1 VNPETTTTI
10 SGSEQELLREA
21 IQCLL
26 VHGAILREDHRDLY
40 DWCRVQR
47 QNARLD
53 SLATLVGL
61 KLHWE
66 HDYRLIL
73 AVPQSSRLLRRFR
86 QDESLVALALW
97 YDFDCAVKNDG
108 KTPDD
113 VAFTVREFNESLG
126 TKFKDLILPKPT
138 RMREILQLFERKSLV
153 RLTDTVGAGGFAEVV
168 IRVLPTIRF
177 VMPFPNLEEWRR
189 QRDRYVQAAAAES
202 EEVTDEP
209 ED

>member
-1 VNPETTTTI
+1 VNPETPAA
-10 SGSEQELLREA
+10 SSESEHELLREA
-21 IQCLL
+21 IERLL
-26 VHGAILREDHRDLY
+26 VHGAILREDFRDLY
-40 DWCRVQR
+40 EWCRVQR
-47 QNARLD
+47 SNGKLD
-53 SLATLVGL
+53 QLAGLVGL

-66 HDYRLIL
+66 HDHRLIL

-97 YDFDCAVKNDG
+97 YDFDRAVKDDG

-113 VAFTVREFNESLG
+113 VEFKVRDFNESLG

-153 RLTDTVGAGGFAEVV
+153 RLTDTAGAGGFAETM

-177 VMPFPNLEEWRR
+177 VIPFPDLEEWQR
-189 QRDRYVQAAAAES
+189 QRDRYVQAAES
-202 EEVTDEP
+202 EELSDEP

>member
-1 VNPETTTTI
+1 MSTEVTTTA
-10 SGSEQELLREA
+10 SESEQELSREA
-21 IQCLL
+21 IQRLL

-40 DWCRVQR
+40 DRCRVQR
-47 QNARLD
+47 QNAKLD
-53 SLATLVGL
+53 ELAALVGL

-66 HDYRLIL
+66 HDHRFIL

-97 YDFDCAVKNDG
+97 YDFDRAVKDEG
-108 KTPDD
+108 KTPDE
-113 VAFTVREFNESLG
+113 VTFAVRDFNENLA

-153 RLTDTVGAGGFAEVV
+153 RLTDTVAAGGFAEAI

-177 VMPFPNLEEWRR
+177 VIPFSNLEEWQR
-189 QRDRYVQAAAAES
+189 QRDRYAQGAAES
-202 EEVTDEP
+202 EEMMDES

>member
-1 VNPETTTTI
+1 MNPDPPAAT
-10 SGSEQELLREA
+10 SESEYELLCEA
-21 IQCLL
+21 IQRLL
-26 VHGAILREDHRDLY
+26 VHGAILREDYRDLY
-40 DWCRVQR
+40 EWCCLRR
-47 QNARLD
+47 SNGKLD
-53 SLATLVGL
+53 ELAGLVGL

-97 YDFDCAVKNDG
+97 YDFDRAVKEDG

-113 VAFTVREFNESLG
+113 VEFKVRDFNESLG

-138 RMREILQLFERKSLV
+138 RMREILQLFERKSLL
-153 RLTDTVGAGGFAEVV
+153 RLTDTAGAGGFAETI
-168 IRVLPTIRF
+168 IRILPTIRF
-177 VMPFPNLEEWRR
+177 VIPFSDLEEWQR
-189 QRDRYVQAAAAES
+189 QRDRYVQAAES
-202 EEVTDEP
+202 EELSDEP

>member
-1 VNPETTTTI
+1 VNTESSTAPE
-10 SGSEQELLREA
+10 SEQELLRES
-21 IQCLL
+21 IQRLL
-26 VHGAILREDHRDLY
+26 AHGAILREDHRDLY

-53 SLATLVGL
+53 ELAALVGL
-61 KLHWE
+61 KLYWE
-66 HDYRLIL
+66 HDHRLIL

-86 QDESLVALALW
+86 QDESLIALALW
-97 YDFDCAVKNDG
+97 YDFDRSVKDDG

-113 VAFTVREFNESLG
+113 VVFNVREFNESLG

-138 RMREILQLFERKSLV
+138 RMKEILQLFERKSLI
-153 RLTDTVGAGGFAEVV
+153 RLKDTTAAGGFAETE

-177 VMPFPNLEEWRR
+177 VIPFANLGDWQR
-189 QRDRYVQAAAAES
+189 QRDRYMQAAAEP
-202 EEVTDEP
+202 EEVSDEP

>member
-1 VNPETTTTI
+1 MNPETPAA
-10 SGSEQELLREA
+10 SSDSEHELLREA
-21 IQCLL
+21 IQRLL
-26 VHGAILREDHRDLY
+26 VHGAILREDYRDLY
-40 DWCRVQR
+40 EWCRVQR
-47 QNARLD
+47 SDGRLD
-53 SLATLVGL
+53 QLAGLVGL

-66 HDYRLIL
+66 HDHRLIL

-97 YDFDCAVKNDG
+97 YDFDRAVKDDG

-113 VAFTVREFNESLG
+113 VEFKVRDFNESLG

-153 RLTDTVGAGGFAEVV
+153 RLTDTAGAGGFAETM

-177 VMPFPNLEEWRR
+177 VIPFPDLEECQR
-189 QRDRYVQAAAAES
+189 QRDRYVQAAVS
-202 EEVTDEP
+202 EELSDEP

>member
-1 VNPETTTTI
+1 MNPENSTAA
-10 SGSEQELLREA
+10 SESERELLREA
-21 IQCLL
+21 IQRLL
-26 VHGAILREDHRDLY
+26 VHGAILREDYRDLY

-47 QNARLD
+47 SNGKLD
-53 SLATLVGL
+53 ELAALVGL

-66 HDYRLIL
+66 HDHRLIL

-97 YDFDCAVKNDG
+97 YDFDHEVKDAG

-113 VAFTVREFNESLG
+113 VTFTVRDFNESLS

-153 RLTDTVGAGGFAEVV
+153 RLTDTAGAGGFAETM

-177 VMPFPNLEEWRR
+177 VIPFPNLEEWQR
-189 QRDRYVQAAAAES
+189 QRDRYVQAAAES
-202 EEVTDEP
+202 EEVSDEP

>member
-1 VNPETTTTI
+1 VNPETTPTV
-10 SGSEQELLREA
+10 SESDQERLREA
-21 IQCLL
+21 IQRLL

-47 QNARLD
+47 ANGKLD
-53 SLATLVGL
+53 ELATLVGL

-73 AVPQSSRLLRRFR
+73 AMPQSSRLLRRFR
-86 QDESLVALALW
+86 LDESLVALALW
-97 YDFDCAVKNDG
+97 YDFDRAVKDDG

-113 VAFTVREFNESLG
+113 VAFTIRDFNESLG

-153 RLTDTVGAGGFAEVV
+153 RLTDTAGAGGFAEMV

-177 VMPFPNLEEWRR
+177 VVPFPNLEEWQR
-189 QRDRYVQAAAAES
+189 QRDRYVQAGAES
-202 EEVTDEP
+202 EEVSDEP

>member
-1 VNPETTTTI
+1 MNLETTTAA
-10 SGSEQELLREA
+10 SESEQELLRES
-21 IQCLL
+21 IQRLL
-26 VHGAILREDHRDLY
+26 THGAILREDHRDLY
-40 DWCRVQR
+40 EWCRVQR

-53 SLATLVGL
+53 DLAALVGL

-66 HDYRLIL
+66 HDHRLIL

-97 YDFDCAVKNDG
+97 YDFDHAVKDDG
-108 KTPDD
+108 KTPED
-113 VAFTVREFNESLG
+113 VAFTVRDFNESLG
-126 TKFKDLILPKPT
+126 TKFKDLTLPKAT
-138 RMREILQLFERKSLV
+138 RMREILQLFERKTLIRV
-153 RLTDTVGAGGFAEVV
+153 TDTAGAGGFAEAV

-177 VMPFPNLEEWRR
+177 VIPFQNLEDWQR
-189 QRDRYVQAAAAES
+189 QRDRYMQAAAEA

>member
-1 VNPETTTTI
+1 VNPENSTAA
-10 SGSEQELLREA
+10 SESERELLREA
-21 IQCLL
+21 IQRLL
-26 VHGAILREDHRDLY
+26 VHGAILREDYRDLY

-47 QNARLD
+47 SNGKLD
-53 SLATLVGL
+53 ELAALVGL

-66 HDYRLIL
+66 HDHRLIL

-97 YDFDCAVKNDG
+97 YDFDHEVKDAG

-113 VAFTVREFNESLG
+113 VTFTVRDFNESLS

-153 RLTDTVGAGGFAEVV
+153 RLTDTAGAGGFAETM

-177 VMPFPNLEEWRR
+177 VIPFPNLEEWQR
-189 QRDRYVQAAAAES
+189 QRDRYVQAAAES
-202 EEVTDEP
+202 EEVSDEP

>member
-1 VNPETTTTI
+1 VNPETPAAI
-10 SGSEQELLREA
+10 SDSDHELLGEA
-21 IQCLL
+21 IQRLL
-26 VHGAILREDHRDLY
+26 VHGAIFRDDYRDLY
-40 DWCRVQR
+40 EWCRVQR
-47 QNARLD
+47 SNGKLD
-53 SLATLVGL
+53 QLAELVGL

-66 HDYRLIL
+66 HDHRFIL

-97 YDFDCAVKNDG
+97 YDFDRAVKDDG

-113 VAFTVREFNESLG
+113 VEFRVRDFNESLS

-153 RLTDTVGAGGFAEVV
+153 RLTDTAGPGGFAETM
-168 IRVLPTIRF
+168 IRVLPTIRY
-177 VMPFPNLEEWRR
+177 VVPFPDLEEWKR
-189 QRDRYVQAAAAES
+189 QRDRYVQAAES
-202 EEVTDEP
+202 EELSDEP

>member
-1 VNPETTTTI
+1 VNPEHPAAT
-10 SGSEQELLREA
+10 SESEHELLCEA
-21 IQCLL
+21 IQRLL

-40 DWCRVQR
+40 ESCRVQR
-47 QNARLD
+47 SNGKLDELAR
-53 SLATLVGL
+53 LVGL

-66 HDYRLIL
+66 HDHRLIL
-73 AVPQSSRLLRRFR
+73 AVPQSLGLLRRFR

-97 YDFDCAVKNDG
+97 YDFDRAVKEDG

-113 VAFTVREFNESLG
+113 VQFKVRDFNESLG

-153 RLTDTVGAGGFAEVV
+153 RLTDTAGAGGFAETM
-168 IRVLPTIRF
+168 IRVLPTVRF
-177 VMPFPNLEEWRR
+177 VIPFPDLEEWQR
-189 QRDRYVQAAAAES
+189 QRDRYVQAAES
-202 EEVTDEP
+202 EELSDEP

>member
-1 VNPETTTTI
+1 VNPETPTVT
-10 SGSEQELLREA
+10 SESEHDLLREA
-21 IQCLL
+21 IQRLL
-26 VHGAILREDHRDLY
+26 VHGAILREDYRDLY

-47 QNARLD
+47 SDGKLD
-53 SLATLVGL
+53 ELAGIVGL

-66 HDYRLIL
+66 HDHRLIL
-73 AVPQSSRLLRRFR
+73 AVPQSSQLLRRFR

-97 YDFDCAVKNDG
+97 YDFDRAVKDDG

-113 VAFTVREFNESLG
+113 VAFKVRDFNESLG
-126 TKFKDLILPKPT
+126 TKFKDLILPKST

-153 RLTDTVGAGGFAEVV
+153 RLGDVVGAGGFAETM

-177 VMPFPNLEEWRR
+177 VIPFPDLEEWQR
-189 QRDRYVQAAAAES
+189 QRDRYLQVAAQS
-202 EEVTDEP
+202 EDVSDEP

>member
-1 VNPETTTTI
+1 MSVDAATTVSE
-10 SGSEQELLREA
+10 SGQELLREA
-21 IQCLL
+21 IQRFL

-40 DWCRVQR
+40 EWCRVQR

-53 SLATLVGL
+53 ELATLVGL
-61 KLHWE
+61 RLHWE
-66 HDYRLIL
+66 HDHRLIL
-73 AVPQSSRLLRRFR
+73 AMPQSSRLLRRLR

-97 YDFDCAVKNDG
+97 YDFDRAVKDDG

-113 VAFTVREFNESLG
+113 VSFTVREFNESLA

-168 IRVLPTIRF
+168 IRVLPTVRF
-177 VMPFPNLEEWRR
+177 VIPFPNLEEWQR
-189 QRDRYVQAAAAES
+189 QRDRYVQAAAES
-202 EEVTDEP
+202 EEAMDEP